1 MKTAST
7 KNSHQAPKSVEVIN
21 EEITALQDNIISL
34 QESLARSLADY
45 SNLEK
50 RLERDRQIF
59 VTLATVSIITRM
71 TDVLDDLN
79 LAQTHLQDQGL
90 QMTINKFLNVLKA
103 EGLQEIDAQGLEFDP
118 VKMEAVE
125 VAEGKENIVLTVRK
139 KGYIL
144 NNQVIRPA
152 QVVVGQETKN

>member
-1 MKTAST
+1 
-7 KNSHQAPKSVEVIN
+7 
-21 EEITALQDNIISL
+21 
-34 QESLARSLADY
+34 
-45 SNLEK
+45 
-50 RLERDRQIF
+50 
-59 VTLATVSIITRM
+59 
-71 TDVLDDLN
+71 
-79 LAQTHLQDQGL
+79 
-90 QMTINKFLNVLKA
+90 MTINKFLNVLKA

>member
-1 MKTAST
+1 
-7 KNSHQAPKSVEVIN
+7 
-21 EEITALQDNIISL
+21 
-34 QESLARSLADY
+34 
-45 SNLEK
+45 
-50 RLERDRQIF
+50 
-59 VTLATVSIITRM
+59 M